1 MDDSVDVDS
10 PEIRELE
17 MFANEFKLRRIKLGY
32 TQANVGLALAAV
44 HGSEFSQTTIC
55 RFENLQL
62 SFKNACKLRGILAR
76 WLHEAERSGG
86 MCHGKLGGNERKRK
100 RRTTI
105 SVAVK
110 EVLEREFVEHR
121 KPSSLELGRVAGRL
135 GLEREVVRVWFC
147 NRRQRQKRVKSS
159 LQQQQQQGA
168 PGLATGSVLQGVA
181 AAAAA
186 VTGPQR
192 QWHPSPPPMETAFCR
207 KGYSVLFRSG
217 VPRGEGPRHQEGP
230 HHEGP
235 RHEGPHHHQEEGPH
249 HHEVPH
255 HQDEGPHHHH
265 QEEGPVYRVPALLLL
280 PGPRHGA
287 LVALAEERRSAHD
300 HDAGLLVSRRAALT
314 GGTQLQWE
322 EALVL
327 TTARLEG
334 HRSMSP
340 CPVYDAHTGRALL
353 LFLAVSG
360 RVTEDEQIASGLNR
374 ARLGLV
380 SSMDGARTWGPASD
394 ITDAALGSA
403 FLRRRR
409 WATFGLGPG
418 HGEQLPSGRLV
429 VPAYGYRRR
438 RRCGRGAGPE
448 SLALYSD
455 DHGDTWRAGAPLA
468 VGPPSL
474 ECQVAAVTAGGL
486 RTVLYLNARTF
497 LRRRA
502 AAVSEDDGATW
513 GAGALV
519 GALPEPTAAGCHGS
533 VLAFPAPRGA
543 AGRAAAAGRE
553 EGAGAEE
560 AHGRP
565 SWAIF
570 SNPTAEGR
578 RADVGVRL
586 SERPLDPAA
595 WSEPWVLH
603 EGPGA
608 YSDLAW
614 WPEWGGR
621 GRGPMFA
628 CVFECGVASP
638 YEQIVCCVFS
648 LGDLQENLPGERRV
662 KERREDEEDDEDDE
676 ERDGCLLTPR
686 GCAIL

>member
-1 MDDSVDVDS
+1 
-10 PEIRELE
+10 
-17 MFANEFKLRRIKLGY
+17 
-32 TQANVGLALAAV
+32 
-44 HGSEFSQTTIC
+44 
-55 RFENLQL
+55 
-62 SFKNACKLRGILAR
+62 
-76 WLHEAERSGG
+76 
-86 MCHGKLGGNERKRK
+86 
-100 RRTTI
+100 
-105 SVAVK
+105 
-110 EVLEREFVEHR
+110 
-121 KPSSLELGRVAGRL
+121 
-135 GLEREVVRVWFC
+135 
-147 NRRQRQKRVKSS
+147 
-159 LQQQQQQGA
+159 
-168 PGLATGSVLQGVA
+168 
-181 AAAAA
+181 
-186 VTGPQR
+186 
-192 QWHPSPPPMETAFCR
+192 METASCR

-217 VPRGEGPRHQEGP
+217 VPRGEGPHHHQEEGP
-230 HHEGP
+230 HHHQEEGP
-235 RHEGPHHHQEEGPH
+235 HHHQEGPHHHQEEGPH

-255 HQDEGPHHHH
+255 HQDEGPHHH

-474 ECQVAAVTAGGL
+474 ECQVAAVTVAAAAPGGAGREGRDDGGDQGVWRGHGAAPHAIANGVRPPPPAAATAATEEAAEAGGL

-553 EGAGAEE
+553 EGAGAEVERRCHSNEGATGNADRQRERRRLGGRGAHGGSKERCQERREEVDDHDKKLEEVKDKEGNVEEDFTKEDAEEDEEAGSWALGEE